1 MLSSSIPAELF
12 LSEAHHFEHF
22 ALKSPKTID
31 QDEGRRSLILERRRS
46 KLAQKRSSSSRL
58 GLGDCRDR

>member
-22 ALKSPKTID
+22 ALKLPKTIE
-31 QDEGRRSLILERRRS
+31 QVG
-46 KLAQKRSSSSRL
+46 
-58 GLGDCRDR
+58 